1 MYLTDS
7 AAFPVAATSWRR
19 PLKINLYRD
28 YEARALARAHSGS
41 MLLHQATRIDCVMVS
56 DSYLM
61 THLGRG
67 STKLPK
73 GEQALFLEIMAMLV
87 REVAHSVAQGFAGQS
102 VPCVVGDM
110 PDGAAA
116 NHEMAI
122 RSTDAMRRA
131 GADVVKLEVV
141 EEGTV
146 DIIHALVREG
156 FRVMAHI
163 GYTPQGGE
171 RSRVGGS
178 AEAAADLFA
187 LARRV
192 RSAGAE
198 SLVLEKVDELVHRA
212 LADHSDA
219 MPTFAIFSGKSDRGG
234 QSVNVWDAVFR
245 PGFKARYFPPT
256 AEFNTKEF
264 PVAYSE
270 DQITR
275 KMESLLKL
283 VALGEFPLSPPSA
296 FSLEEVAWLAGV
308 NPWTEGCSHLLGRE
322 RGATP

>member
-7 AAFPVAATSWRR
+7 IAFPAATTSWRR

-28 YEARALARAHSGS
+28 YEVRALARAHDGS
-41 MLLHQATRIDCVMVS
+41 MLLRQATRIDCVMVS

-67 STKLPK
+67 STKLSD
-73 GEQALFLEIMAMLV
+73 GEQALFLEIMTTLV
-87 REVAHSVAQGFAGQS
+87 REVAHSVARGFAGQ
-102 VPCVVGDM
+102 PLPYVVGDM

-116 NHEMAI
+116 DRERAI
-122 RSTDAMRRA
+122 RSADAMRRA

-141 EEGTV
+141 GEETV
-146 DIIHALVREG
+146 DIIHALVRQG

-178 AEAAADLFA
+178 AQAVADLFA

-192 RSAGAE
+192 RAAGAE

-212 LADHSDA
+212 LADHPDTI
-219 MPTFAIFSGKSDRGG
+219 PTFAIFSGKSDRGG

-256 AEFNTKEF
+256 AEFDTEEF
-264 PVAYSE
+264 PAAYTE
-270 DQITR
+270 YQIAR

-296 FSLEEVAWLAGV
+296 FSLEDVAWLAGV
-308 NPWTEGCSHLLGRE
+308 NPWAEGCGHLLGR
-322 RGATP
+322 G

>member
-1 MYLTDS
+1 LKETLMYLTDS
-7 AAFPVAATSWRR
+7 AAFPVAADSWRR

-28 YEARALARAHSGS
+28 YEVRALARGYAGS
-41 MLLHQATRIDCVMVS
+41 MLLRQATRIDCVMVS

-67 STKLPK
+67 STKLAE
-73 GEQALFLEIMAMLV
+73 GEQALFLEIMTTLV
-87 REVAHSVAQGFAGQS
+87 REVAHSVAQGFAGQP
-102 VPCVVGDM
+102 VPYVVGDM

-116 NHEMAI
+116 NREVAI
-122 RSTDAMRRA
+122 RSAEAMRRA
-131 GADVVKLEVV
+131 GAEVVKLEVV
-141 EEGTV
+141 DERTV
-146 DIIHALVREG
+146 DIIQALARRG

-163 GYTPQGGE
+163 GYTPQGGG

-178 AEAAADLFA
+178 AEAAASLFA

-212 LADHSDA
+212 LADHPDSL
-219 MPTFAIFSGKSDRGG
+219 PTFAIFSGKSDWGG
-234 QSVNVWDAVFR
+234 QSVNIWDAVFR

-256 AEFNTKEF
+256 AELDAKEF
-264 PVAYSE
+264 PAAYTE
-270 DQITR
+270 EQIAQ
-275 KMESLLKL
+275 KMVSLLKL

-296 FSLEEVAWLAGV
+296 FRLEDAAWLAGV
-308 NPWTEGCSHLLGRE
+308 NPWAQG
-322 RGATP
+322 